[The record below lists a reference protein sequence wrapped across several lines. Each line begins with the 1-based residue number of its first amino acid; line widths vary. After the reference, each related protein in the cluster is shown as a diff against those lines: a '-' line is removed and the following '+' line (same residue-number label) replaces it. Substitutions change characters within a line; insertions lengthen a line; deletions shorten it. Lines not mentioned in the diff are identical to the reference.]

1 MDHCGPD
8 MQIEEAKGR
17 IFSALVTS
25 GG

>member
-8 MQIEEAKGR
+8 MQIEQAKGR